1 MQLGCIFCFKS
12 TDKKMMMEF
21 LVLGQIPGTD
31 LTLDF
36 WSVILL
42 WLLAIV
48 LYKSRSV
55 LKNLINTNRSKFN
68 KQIEIDLL
76 TI

>member
-1 MQLGCIFCFKS
+1 
-12 TDKKMMMEF
+12 MMEF
-21 LVLGQIPGTD
+21 LVLGQIPGTE

-48 LYKSRSV
+48 LYKSRRV
-55 LKNLINTNRSKFN
+55 LINLIHTNRSKIN

>member
-1 MQLGCIFCFKS
+1 
-12 TDKKMMMEF
+12 MMEF

-36 WSVILL
+36 WSVMLL

-48 LYKSRSV
+48 IYKGRKQLFSV
-55 LKNLINTNRSKFN
+55 VFWNRQKRLLQEKLNLIS
-68 KQIEIDLL
+68 I
-76 TI
+76 